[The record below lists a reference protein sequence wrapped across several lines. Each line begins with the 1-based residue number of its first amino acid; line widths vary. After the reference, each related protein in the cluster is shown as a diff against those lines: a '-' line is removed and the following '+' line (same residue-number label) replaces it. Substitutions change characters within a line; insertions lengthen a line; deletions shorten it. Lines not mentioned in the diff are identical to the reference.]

1 MYLGNFL
8 ILLLVLISF
17 LIISLADLPRVM
29 EALKKADDFLE
40 QTLVDKCKARFCKLL
55 YIINSIS
62 LCKTVTIVWLIYFS
76 HFISLLDLP
85 SIALHRSFGGPNC
98 YRYLRWG

>member
-40 QTLVDKCKARFCKLL
+40 QTLVDKCKARVCKL

-62 LCKTVTIVWLIYFS
+62 LCETVTIVWLIYFS

-98 YRYLRWG
+98 FRYLGWG